1 MKRLICLIALAGML
15 AACSSDK
22 SSTSADPLSG
32 TWTGEWGPSPDR
44 QTFVTLELKWD
55 GTNLKAT
62 VNPGR
67 SPIEASRAT
76 FDPQTQAIT
85 LELDA
90 PGSTREIVRYVV
102 KGEVSGD
109 SMSGTFDRGGEMGIF
124 KLEKS

>member
-1 MKRLICLIALAGML
+1 MKHLICVIALAGIL

-22 SSTSADPLSG
+22 SATSADALSG

-67 SPIEASRAT
+67 SPIEVSKAT
-76 FDPQTQAIT
+76 FEQQTQAIT

-102 KGEVSGD
+102 KGQVSGD
-109 SMSGTFDRGGEMGIF
+109 SMSGTFDRGGELGTF
-124 KLEKS
+124 RLEKS